1 MYPWRT
7 RSLELGAAK
16 FGEMKLWSELA
27 LSGEYLFFS
36 QEILL
41 KQLGFARGPKAA
53 GMQQRWGQRDMG
65 KLES

>member
-1 MYPWRT
+1 
-7 RSLELGAAK
+7 
-16 FGEMKLWSELA
+16 MKLWSELA
-27 LSGEYLFFS
+27 LSGEYFFFS

-41 KQLGFARGPKAA
+41 EQLGFARGAKA

>member
-1 MYPWRT
+1 
-7 RSLELGAAK
+7 
-16 FGEMKLWSELA
+16 MKLWSELA
-27 LSGEYLFFS
+27 LSGEYFFFS

-41 KQLGFARGPKAA
+41 KQLGFARGAKAA